1 MLWNAL
7 RRPATAGIIGIA
19 AIVGAAAPGAHAQM
33 VFTATQ
39 SIGDGQEA
47 PISSASVRRY
57 SQLLS
62 LDETQDELLRSLYDG
77 YAAAAAE
84 AAAEFQDAML
94 GARQA
99 FEDTGDGSVFME
111 VMPEARE
118 KRSQT
123 LKRLEAQFF
132 EDVGMLLT
140 AEQAQRRPSLE
151 RLRRREVLLPN
162 GTLSGESVD
171 LIEIVD
177 SISLEE
183 QAKGALGDTLTQ
195 YEVELDRSLVSR
207 KKVEEETREALDL
220 GRGGLREFG
229 PEQMEKMEENAA
241 KVREASLNVKSV
253 NDRFARIIASQ
264 LPDADRDTFESTFH
278 RKSFPQV
285 YRTSSVE
292 EALGAAANF
301 GDLTTDQR
309 QAIDSLLAAHERQV
323 AAANRRWAQAIEE
336 SEQSEDGAAM
346 AFGGG
351 MMIRM
356 GPNDAEGPVGEARKS
371 RREIDQRTR
380 EKLLAALTEDQRE
393 RLPKRREREGQQWVP
408 GGGVVGHQ
416 MIIEIE
422 EDGGGGG

>member
-1 MLWNAL
+1 MLWNTI

-19 AIVGAAAPGAHAQM
+19 ALVGTATPSAHAQM

-39 SIGDGQEA
+39 SIGGGGQES

-57 SQLLS
+57 SQLLG
-62 LDETQDELLRSLYDG
+62 LDETQDELIRALYDG
-77 YAAAAAE
+77 YSAAAAE

-118 KRSQT
+118 KRSKT

-132 EDVGMLLT
+132 EDVGMILSS
-140 AEQAQRRPSLE
+140 EQTERIPSLE
-151 RLRRREVLLPN
+151 RLRRRETLLPS
-162 GTLSGESVD
+162 GALSGESVD
-171 LIEIVD
+171 LLEIVD
-177 SISLEE
+177 TIDLDA
-183 QAKGALGDTLTQ
+183 QARGELSDTLTQ

-207 KKVEEETREALDL
+207 KKVEDESREALDL
-220 GRGGLREFG
+220 GRGGFMEIG

-241 KVREASLNVKSV
+241 KAREASLDVKSV

-264 LPDADRDTFESTFH
+264 LPEAKRDDFERVFH
-278 RKSFPQV
+278 KKSFPQV
-285 YRTSSVE
+285 YRTSSVQD
-292 EALGAAANF
+292 ALDAASGF
-301 GDLTTDQR
+301 GDLTADQR
-309 QAIDSLLAAHERQV
+309 ATIASLLAAHEREV
-323 AAANRRWAQAIEE
+323 ASANKRWAQAIEE
-336 SEQSEDGAAM
+336 SEQSEGGAV

-351 MMIRM
+351 MMLRI
-356 GPNDAEGPVGEARKS
+356 GADESDGPVGEARKA

-380 EKLLAALTEDQRE
+380 EKLLAALTEDQRQ

-416 MIIEIE
+416 MVIEIE
-422 EDGGGGG
+422 EDGG